1 VGGFIA
7 AAFTAGVT
15 TPLNV
20 ASTRILLSS
29 GSSSASAKSPTDD
42 SQEMGKIGVV
52 GNDEDE
58 PQQVQTRRYETM
70 LGTLKSIYAEEGPSA
85 LFKGV
90 IPRVLQLGTN
100 HALRF
105 TGYEATK
112 GVVTKEMLFGGGGGA
127 TAFLGA
133 AAWVTDALAVPT
145 VNQLAPWIDLFIE
158 FSTNVDIMFII
169 YCLSFL
175 L

>member
-1 VGGFIA
+1 
-7 AAFTAGVT
+7 
-15 TPLNV
+15 
-20 ASTRILLSS
+20 
-29 GSSSASAKSPTDD
+29 
-42 SQEMGKIGVV
+42 MGKIGVV

>member
-1 VGGFIA
+1 
-7 AAFTAGVT
+7 
-15 TPLNV
+15 
-20 ASTRILLSS
+20 
-29 GSSSASAKSPTDD
+29 
-42 SQEMGKIGVV
+42 
-52 GNDEDE
+52 
-58 PQQVQTRRYETM
+58 M